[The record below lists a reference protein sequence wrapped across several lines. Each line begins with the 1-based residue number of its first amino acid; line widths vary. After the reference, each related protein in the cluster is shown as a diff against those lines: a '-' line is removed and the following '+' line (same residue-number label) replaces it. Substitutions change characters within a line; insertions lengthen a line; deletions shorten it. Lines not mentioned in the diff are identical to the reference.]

1 MRAGR
6 PRRGA
11 EEGQIL
17 PALLSFALAVLAIG
31 VLLFQV
37 GRAADLRGRAQTATD
52 AAAIAGAET
61 VKRLYAEGIHQCNC
75 PNQGMILDPP
85 AAAAAAAYAARN
97 GARME
102 RFQRT
107 GLVVRVTA
115 GTFADLN
122 DQDAAPLAGR
132 ASGHAG
138 ARARVFTDPALWPL
152 AAAYTA
158 AEQQIPVPVVLRF
171 LHVRLIP
178 DPED

>member
-1 MRAGR
+1 MRAAR
-6 PRRGA
+6 SRRGA

-17 PALLSFALAVLAIG
+17 PALLGFALAVLAIG

-75 PNQGMILDPP
+75 PNQSMILDPP

-102 RFQRT
+102 GFQRT
-107 GLVVRVTA
+107 GLIVRVTA

>member
-1 MRAGR
+1 VRAAGPRGR
-6 PRRGA
+6 A

-17 PALLSFALAVLAIG
+17 PALLGFALAILAIA

-37 GRAADLRGRAQTATD
+37 GRAADLRGKAQTATD
-52 AAAIAGAET
+52 AAAIAGAEV

-75 PNQGMILDPP
+75 PNQAMILDAP

-97 GARME
+97 GARLE
-102 RFQRT
+102 QFQRA
-107 GLVVRVTA
+107 GLVVRAGA
-115 GTFADLN
+115 GTFATLN

-138 ARARVFTDPALWPL
+138 ARAKVFTDPALWPL
-152 AAAYTA
+152 AAAYTV
-158 AEQQIPVPVVLRF
+158 AEQQIPVQVVLRF